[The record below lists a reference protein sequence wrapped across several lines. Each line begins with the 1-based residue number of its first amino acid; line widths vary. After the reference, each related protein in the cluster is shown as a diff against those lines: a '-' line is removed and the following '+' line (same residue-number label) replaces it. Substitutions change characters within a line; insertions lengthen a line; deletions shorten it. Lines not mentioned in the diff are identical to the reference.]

1 MSRPRTRHLQSP
13 SLLASTRKLNTDKN
27 ALSNSLKR
35 TVQTGYSNLQRGARM
50 TQLSFMQLKDPNFNR
65 YVNMYIATSPILG
78 KTSTKMTRLSCPL
91 CHPYVTTLK
100 TQARI
105 IVINQPKNHCTES
118 I

>member
-13 SLLASTRKLNTDKN
+13 SLQASTRKLNTDKN
-27 ALSNSLKR
+27 ALSSSLKR

-50 TQLSFMQLKDPNFNR
+50 TQSSFMQLKDSNFNR
-65 YVNMYIATSPILG
+65 YVKIYKATSPILG
-78 KTSTKMTRLSCPL
+78 KASTKMTRLNCPL
-91 CHPYVTTLK
+91 CHPYVTTIK
-100 TQARI
+100 TRTCI